1 MDFRQLKAIESAN
14 KKKLLKLFPN
24 LTDESGIYVLY
35 RFEDDFKFA
44 YVGQA
49 EKILTRLASHMR
61 GYQHIDL
68 SIKNH
73 GWYSKENESGWRV
86 ATYKF
91 SITEL
96 DEKEKYFI
104 RECAKAGYQLRNK
117 TAGGQGEGH
126 KIIAETRPAKGYY
139 DGLKQGEKKLKRQ
152 LNNIINRYLEISL
165 KKDNKSSQ
173 KAFEKFKLLL
183 TEEEIDVA
191 N

>member
-1 MDFRQLKAIESAN
+1 MDLRKVKAIESVN
-14 KKKLLKLFPN
+14 KKKLLSLFPN

-35 RFEDDFKFA
+35 RFDGDFKFA

-49 EKILTRLASHMR
+49 KQILTRLANHMK

-73 GWYSKENESGWRV
+73 GWYSKENKTGWRI

-91 SITEL
+91 PESEL
-96 DEKEKYFI
+96 DEKEQYFI

-126 KIIAETRPAKGYY
+126 TIIAETKPARGYH
-139 DGLKQGEKKLKRQ
+139 DGIKQGEKRLKKE
-152 LNNIINRYLEISL
+152 LNNIISRYLVISL
-165 KKDNKSSQ
+165 KKDNISSQ
-173 KAFEKFKLLL
+173 KAFEKFKRLL
-183 TEEEIDVA
+183 TEEEVDVA